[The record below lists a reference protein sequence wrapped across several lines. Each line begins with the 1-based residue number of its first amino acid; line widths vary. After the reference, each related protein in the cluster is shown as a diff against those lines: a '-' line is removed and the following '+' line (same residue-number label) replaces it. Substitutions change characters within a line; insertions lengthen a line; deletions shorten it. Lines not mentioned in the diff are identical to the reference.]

1 MKVRAT
7 TSFSGSVTMYAGEVR
22 EIADDFIR
30 NDLIRAGYVE
40 AEEAE
45 AEAGAEAE
53 KKQKKKKGAKSA

>member
-7 TSFSGSVTMYAGEVR
+7 TSFSGSVSMYAGEVR

-40 AEEAE
+40 AAEAAE
-45 AEAGAEAE
+45 AEAAE
-53 KKQKKKKGAKSA
+53 KPKKKKGAKSA